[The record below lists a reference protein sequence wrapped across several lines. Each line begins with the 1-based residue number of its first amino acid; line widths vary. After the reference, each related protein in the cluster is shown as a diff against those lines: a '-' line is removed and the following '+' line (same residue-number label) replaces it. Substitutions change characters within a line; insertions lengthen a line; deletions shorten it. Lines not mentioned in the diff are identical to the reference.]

1 MKKLNLYT
9 TFSQISGSQPANC
22 IFQIFLPPSLQ
33 KCAAKLKSIAYYVQ
47 YITLIYYHILSRINS
62 LHCMYNSILR
72 NCMFHFKMF
81 ATNFYAEFSKFPC
94 CPAFKS
100 VPLRYNYF
108 VTRYIT
114 VIYCHIL
121 VYLEL
126 RRIIWLSSMYNS
138 SLRN

>member
-1 MKKLNLYT
+1 
-9 TFSQISGSQPANC
+9 
-22 IFQIFLPPSLQ
+22 
-33 KCAAKLKSIAYYVQ
+33 
-47 YITLIYYHILSRINS
+47 
-62 LHCMYNSILR
+62 MYNSILR

-126 RRIIWLSSMYNS
+126 RRIIWLFSMYNS
-138 SLRN
+138 SLRNQACSCIFLIFLPPSLDNFAFRLYVVFFQISCCSALKSELLRYIHLLIRFITAIYFHMLC